1 MYINKNG
8 IFSNFMYT
16 MVNLLKNLYEFII
29 PDIKECASNPCMNGA
44 TCNEGINKYTCTC
57 VSGYNVVNCEEGGW
71 EFQKCLLSTGVSYG
85 QVYSKTVF
93 TVV

>member
-1 MYINKNG
+1 
-8 IFSNFMYT
+8 
-16 MVNLLKNLYEFII
+16 
-29 PDIKECASNPCMNGA
+29 MNGA
-44 TCNEGINKYTCTC
+44 TCNEDINKYTCTC
-57 VSGYNVVNCEEGGW
+57 VPGYNGLHCEEGGW